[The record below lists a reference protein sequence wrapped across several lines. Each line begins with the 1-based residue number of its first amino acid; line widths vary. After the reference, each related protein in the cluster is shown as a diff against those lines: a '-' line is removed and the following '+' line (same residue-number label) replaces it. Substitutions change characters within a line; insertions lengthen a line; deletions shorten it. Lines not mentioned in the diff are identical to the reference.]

1 MAFRGLII
9 SLLSLSLL
17 GGCVERAKRV
27 YFDGKHYPTRE
38 KAVNKED
45 RKAFVVTV
53 RKAAQGI
60 DGAREAGRHGGSKY
74 CIKHFG
80 TSEIE
85 WASGPDDPAESLV
98 LNNGNLQLSGR
109 CITW

>member
-1 MAFRGLII
+1 MMRSVII
-9 SLLSLSLL
+9 SLVALMLL

-27 YFDGKHYPTRE
+27 MFDGKYYPTRE
-38 KAVNKED
+38 KAADKQD
-45 RKAFVVTV
+45 RRAFTVTV

-74 CIKHFG
+74 CIKNFG

-85 WASGPDDPAESLV
+85 WARGPDDAAET
-98 LNNGNLQLSGR
+98 LQLANGTLLLTGR